1 MEKVVIFAFVGE
13 LPCFAHA
20 LINGLDMKKRGWDV
34 KVVIEGSA
42 TRLIKDLANPEK
54 PFASLYQK
62 AKDAGII
69 DCVCRACSKMMGSLA
84 AAEEQGLSLCDELG
98 GHPGMA
104 RYIEAGY
111 RVISM

>member
-34 KVVIEGSA
+34 KLVIEGSA
-42 TRLIKDLANPEK
+42 TKLIKELADPLK
-54 PFASLYQK
+54 PFAPLYQK
-62 AKDAGII
+62 ARDAGLI
-69 DCVCRACSKMMGSLA
+69 DGVCRACAKLMGALA
-84 AAEEQGLSLCDELG
+84 AAEEQGLTLRDELG
-98 GHPGMA
+98 GHPSMA

-111 RVISM
+111 RIIPM